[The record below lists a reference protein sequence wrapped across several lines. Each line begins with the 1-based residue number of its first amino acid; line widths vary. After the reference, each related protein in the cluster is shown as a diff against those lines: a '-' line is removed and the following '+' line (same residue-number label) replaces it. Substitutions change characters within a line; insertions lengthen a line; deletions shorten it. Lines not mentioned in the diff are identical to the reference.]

1 MAISYVGLMEREQ
14 RIADKKEKDRDR
26 IASLY
31 AALDIAP
38 GSMPT
43 DSSKTGTSSAMAENI
58 NILKSLGASDN
69 LIAEANGYDAADL
82 DEVVQDLLKKKD
94 AYAGTRM
101 ALGPDKVDAYLS
113 ALVKTT
119 TPGTK
124 PNKILLAKQAGIDID
139 LLDEEVEGMEGVTNW
154 DLISQQL
161 STQTRT
167 RVANTTSYGK
177 ALSVSDIASIKQAAN
192 DNVAADLIEMQG
204 RDAEEQRRLLAIS
217 NSSSFNNMSREEKE
231 AHRNKVQNISKR
243 MSQTEKAKDALDAN
257 NPALA
262 IQIVGGE
269 SILQEIYNTPNAV
282 YQDFGAY
289 TDSLVSYSDWKEKK
303 RLQAMNTTGMSPEEL
318 REHRDK
324 IARLNP
330 ANVAPRIFDTK
341 DQVKEVVAA
350 GLLFRN
356 DIILKNGQ
364 VGKI

>member
-1 MAISYVGLMEREQ
+1 MAISYVGLMGREQ
-14 RIADKKEKDRDR
+14 RIADQKEKDRDR

-43 DSSKTGTSSAMAENI
+43 SSSKTGTSSAMAENI

-101 ALGPDKVDAYLS
+101 ALGPDKIDSYLS

-177 ALSVSDIASIKQAAN
+177 QLSVSDIKGVKEAAN
-192 DNVAADLIEMQG
+192 NNVEVDLIAMQG
-204 RDAEEQRRLLAIS
+204 RDSEEQRRLIAMDK
-217 NSSSFNNMSREEKE
+217 SSMSRTELE
-231 AHRNKVQNISKR
+231 AHNNKIQSLSKR
-243 MSQTEKAKDALDAN
+243 MSQTGRAKDALGRGNA
-257 NPALA
+257 ALA

-289 TDSLVSYSDWKEKK
+289 SDALVSYSDWKEKR

-318 REHRDK
+318 REHKDK

-330 ANVAPRIFDTK
+330 ADVAPRIFDTK

-356 DIILKNGQ
+356 DIVLKNGQ

>member
-43 DSSKTGTSSAMAENI
+43 SSSKTGTSSAMAENI

-69 LIAEANGYDAADL
+69 LIAEASGYDAADL
-82 DEVVQDLLKKKD
+82 DEVVQDLLKNKD
-94 AYAGTRM
+94 DYAGTRM

-167 RVANTTSYGK
+167 KVANTTSYGK
-177 ALSVSDIASIKQAAN
+177 ALSVSDIAAVKKAAN
-192 DNVAADLIEMQG
+192 DNVAADLIAMQG
-204 RDAEEQRRLLAIS
+204 RDSEEQRRLYAINTS
-217 NSSSFNNMSREEKE
+217 GMNRTELE
-231 AHRNKVQNISKR
+231 AHRNKIQNISKR
-243 MSQTEKAKDALDAN
+243 MSQTTNAQEALDN
-257 NPALA
+257 GNTLLA
-262 IQIVGGE
+262 IQIVGAE

-289 TDSLVSYSDWKEKK
+289 SDALITYNDWVEMGK
-303 RLQAMNTTGMSPEEL
+303 
-318 REHRDK
+318 
-324 IARLNP
+324 P
-330 ANVAPRIFDTK
+330 ANTPPRIFDTK
-341 DQVKEVVAA
+341 DQVKEIVST
-350 GLLFRN
+350 GSLFRN
-356 DIILKNGQ
+356 DIVIVNGQ

>member
-1 MAISYVGLMEREQ
+1 
-14 RIADKKEKDRDR
+14 
-26 IASLY
+26 
-31 AALDIAP
+31 
-38 GSMPT
+38 MPT
-43 DSSKTGTSSAMAENI
+43 SSSKTGTSSAMAENI

-101 ALGPDKVDAYLS
+101 AIGPDKVDSYLA

-167 RVANTTSYGK
+167 KVANTTSYGK
-177 ALSVSDIASIKQAAN
+177 QLSVSDIKGVKEAAN
-192 DNVAADLIEMQG
+192 NNVAVDLIAMQG
-204 RDAEEQRRLLAIS
+204 RDSEEQRRLIAMDKS
-217 NSSSFNNMSREEKE
+217 NMSRTELE
-231 AHRNKVQNISKR
+231 AHNNKIQSLSKR
-243 MSQTEKAKDALDAN
+243 MSQTGRAKDALDAGN
-257 NPALA
+257 AALA
-262 IQIVGGE
+262 IQIVGAE

-289 TDSLVSYSDWKEKK
+289 SDALITYNDWVEMGK
-303 RLQAMNTTGMSPEEL
+303 
-318 REHRDK
+318 
-324 IARLNP
+324 P
-330 ANVAPRIFDTK
+330 ANTPPRIFDTK
-341 DQVKEVVAA
+341 DQVKEIIAA
-350 GLLFRN
+350 GSLFRA
-356 DIILKNGQ
+356 DIVIVNGQ